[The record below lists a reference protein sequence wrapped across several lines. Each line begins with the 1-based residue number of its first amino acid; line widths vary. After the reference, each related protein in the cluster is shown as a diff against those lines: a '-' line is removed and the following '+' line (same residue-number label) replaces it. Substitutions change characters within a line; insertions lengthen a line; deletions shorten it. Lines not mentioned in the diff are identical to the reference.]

1 MSDAPYRK
9 KRHAYAKKGQNL
21 LARSLAIEPADEPGF
36 HRFVQGSFLGMRP
49 KLPFEPHPE
58 FKLADLQARGKL
70 YGKLAKLIWSL
81 DKVRKVA
88 SS

>member
-1 MSDAPYRK
+1 
-9 KRHAYAKKGQNL
+9 
-21 LARSLAIEPADEPGF
+21 
-36 HRFVQGSFLGMRP
+36 MRP

-58 FKLADLQARGKL
+58 FKLVDLQARGKL

-81 DKVRKVA
+81 DNIRKVA